1 MRLSEAYSSFES
13 ANKKWFALYV
23 KPRHEKVVVRS
34 LDGVGLESFLPL
46 YVRRHVYACRRKEN
60 EIPLFPG
67 YVFCRFDPFKRT
79 PILSTPGVIS
89 IVSVARTPVPVDDIE
104 IFSLRSAI
112 KAQLPLE
119 RCGFVETGHRVRI
132 IHGALSGI
140 EGIVLEV
147 RNSLRLVLSITLLQR
162 LKRFSTRAGNVPD
175 CAEVLPRTQH
185 AATGGPGELQH
196 RLPSLPSR
204 RLQRG

>member
-13 ANKKWFALYV
+13 ANKKWFALYF

-112 KAQLPLE
+112 KSRLSLE
-119 RCGFVETGHRVRI
+119 PHSFVQTGERVRI
-132 IHGALSGI
+132 RRGALSGI

-147 RNSLRLVLSITLLQR
+147 SKSLRLVLSVTLLQR
-162 LKRFSTRAGNVPD
+162 SVQLEVDSSWIVPCDSPLRLSMSPVSTT
-175 CAEVLPRTQH
+175 L
-185 AATGGPGELQH
+185 
-196 RLPSLPSR
+196 
-204 RLQRG
+204 